1 MTAVA
6 WESEDLLPV
15 LRLLPVAQLA
25 TVQLKNHQDIE
36 TQQAPAPLTTAVP
49 VPTSLVP
56 LSRLSPLVLQG

>member
-25 TVQLKNHQDIE
+25 TVQAKE
-36 TQQAPAPLTTAVP
+36 
-49 VPTSLVP
+49 
-56 LSRLSPLVLQG
+56 SPRY